1 MSNASPN
8 TDDPL
13 VVAPDAD
20 LRALFNLPANAEIYF
35 DTSGVT
41 GLESEPNEPILA
53 LDPRFNNMTAS
64 STHLRHA
71 LVQDRYFYTLPAEL
85 WSRVKEAVGS
95 DRFDPGLVRL
105 EESLGRMCGDHSS
118 SPGFWRGQGLAFPNL
133 RVLPLPTISAAEIPN
148 LNQAAIDLALRN
160 ARQPLNNIARVTRAY
175 LGWLLTN
182 RTFLDEHDALL
193 NHWQLDVARWGTTS
207 LGQSIPPHEVADNET
222 ARSEWSTFNGAFEPF
237 FHRWRLRGLA
247 GPYLPIP
254 LQPSMAGKC
263 LCRPCNN
270 SCEPVAFSV
279 SRILFRFR
287 VVTNCEICW

>member
-118 SPGFWRGQGLAFPNL
+118 SPGFGEVKVWLFQICEFCHCPRS
-133 RVLPLPTISAAEIPN
+133 RPLKF
-148 LNQAAIDLALRN
+148 
-160 ARQPLNNIARVTRAY
+160 
-175 LGWLLTN
+175 
-182 RTFLDEHDALL
+182 RT
-193 NHWQLDVARWGTTS
+193 
-207 LGQSIPPHEVADNET
+207 
-222 ARSEWSTFNGAFEPF
+222 
-237 FHRWRLRGLA
+237 
-247 GPYLPIP
+247 
-254 LQPSMAGKC
+254 
-263 LCRPCNN
+263 
-270 SCEPVAFSV
+270 
-279 SRILFRFR
+279 
-287 VVTNCEICW
+287 